1 MAAARSAFRL
11 TTRFAPRVAIRSQ
24 AARPFSVS
32 ARAFKSDVVSEK
44 EVPVS
49 VYAPDAKGTGQSDHF
64 SIPVR
69 EHDSR
74 PPTESPVPGPENDD
88 VVPLTRKTFDSM
100 PPMMQKLS
108 VMGKTIVVTGYV
120 FSPSIVI
127 NCGIT
132 APIDYSALPSKLKAV
147 KQHHD

>member
-1 MAAARSAFRL
+1 MAASRTAMRFARIAPRAAFR
-11 TTRFAPRVAIRSQ
+11 TQ
-24 AARPFSVS
+24 AARPFSIS
-32 ARAFKSDVVSEK
+32 SRLFKSDVVREK
-44 EVPVS
+44 EIPVS

-74 PPTESPVPGPENDD
+74 PPTETPTPAPENDD

-108 VMGKTIVVTGYV
+108 VMDKTIIITG
-120 FSPSIVI
+120 
-127 NCGIT
+127 
-132 APIDYSALPSKLKAV
+132 
-147 KQHHD
+147 